1 MTPGIGMPMDGGMT
15 PGTGIPINGGM
26 SPGTGM
32 PMNGGINPNNIIMPI
47 NTPYNNVPM
56 GIPLY
61 PLYGYDNCEDMEKDM
76 NYFTRL
82 YPNTARRILNE
93 VNDECDKL
101 EYDGSVMFDEY
112 PDRVT
117 LDRIVDRIYERVKD
131 MEEASMAEAKNVY
144 YTQRRR
150 QSLLRDLVSII
161 LLNEF
166 INRRRRYRRRR
177 RWF

>member
-1 MTPGIGMPMDGGMT
+1 
-15 PGTGIPINGGM
+15 
-26 SPGTGM
+26 
-32 PMNGGINPNNIIMPI
+32 
-47 NTPYNNVPM
+47 
-56 GIPLY
+56 
-61 PLYGYDNCEDMEKDM
+61 M

-131 MEEASMAEAKNVY
+131 MEEASMVEAKNVY